1 MQPTAR
7 AIVSALRLMPDVS
20 RTVRKHRMSEEK
32 KPEDMMHLPEG
43 VAAAGISADGKVTYI
58 LDPFLLNM
66 RWEGLSVNSESF
78 KALSPADRLYRLS
91 VAFLSS
97 GVVLC
102 ERAGDA
108 GATLEWPQASVC
120 YYCLHLATE
129 LFLKACILRV
139 GREPSKHHEIAE
151 LRREYSLLLPGQA
164 YSFQT
169 SWALSAKDL
178 AESFGFEVLHGID
191 RTPDQLF
198 RYSMDKKGNASGM
211 IQNFTPGYLFNYM
224 TDLTIRW
231 KEIWQA
237 IPMDDG

>member
-1 MQPTAR
+1 
-7 AIVSALRLMPDVS
+7 MPG
-20 RTVRKHRMSEEK
+20 EK

-43 VAAAGISADGKVTYI
+43 VAAARVSADGDVTYT
-58 LDPFLLNM
+58 LDPFLLDM
-66 RWEGLSVNSESF
+66 RWKGVSVNSASF
-78 KALSPADRLYRLS
+78 RALSPADRLYQLS
-91 VAFLSS
+91 RAFLYS
-97 GVVLC
+97 GIVLC
-102 ERAGDA
+102 ERAGDN

-151 LRREYSLLLPGQA
+151 LRREYERLLPGEA
-164 YSFQT
+164 YFFRT

-178 AESFGFEVLHGID
+178 DEIFGFEVLHGID

-198 RYSMDKKGNASGM
+198 RYSMDKKGNSSGR
-211 IQNFTPGYLFNYM
+211 IQNFVPGYLFNYM
-224 TDLTIRW
+224 KDLTIRW
-231 KEIWQA
+231 NEIWKA